1 MSRDHSSV
9 LDASLTI
16 ESGFF
21 VPFLHFYIGKILNFL
36 PSIDTGKEA
45 RCQPTISKA
54 LKYRVLIMI
63 DLLVAWRSW

>member
-45 RCQPTISKA
+45 SQQYQKH
-54 LKYRVLIMI
+54 
-63 DLLVAWRSW
+63 